1 MINTILIDF
10 SLWKENKRLILLC
23 FILANGKENKL
34 LTLFCFISDELP
46 ADAGPGRQYRVEHVQ
61 VPPRRTDE

>member
-1 MINTILIDF
+1 MQQWSKFGWVVELRTFTVLFCFILAND
-10 SLWKENKRLILLC
+10 KDNKRLILFC
-23 FILANGKENKL
+23 FIL
-34 LTLFCFISDELP
+34 DELP